1 METKKIRI
9 TGAQL
14 SFTFGAIQENKSK
27 ILNTL
32 EEAEKINSDIVVFP
46 ELCVTG
52 YPPEDLLLRES
63 FVGKNF
69 AVLEE
74 IAEFSGRTSGV
85 IGFVDR
91 SLEEQTMDNVD
102 RNITNAAAIVQN
114 GDVKG
119 IYHKSFLPNYSVFD
133 EARYFA
139 KGTKPEEIFW
149 YEDIAVGI
157 NICEDIWINNGPAE
171 EQVKK
176 GASLI
181 ININAS
187 PFDINKTESRKVN
200 VRDKAKKL
208 KVPILYLNM
217 VGGQDELVFDGGS
230 FLVDADGNIIYEA
243 GQFSEEIFSFDLEL
257 EIKNVKS
264 ENKLIVNEKKSD
276 LPPLKT
282 SDSLS
287 ELESMY
293 AALKM
298 GLSDYVEKNN
308 FKKVLVGLSGGI
320 DSALTA
326 TIAVDALT
334 SDNVIGV
341 AMTSKFNPKSSLE
354 DAKEL
359 ADNLNIE
366 LKTVNIEE
374 TAEKF
379 RNLLKDNI
387 DDDLKSV
394 VAENIQSRIRGNILM
409 GLSNQLGAM
418 VVSTGNKSE
427 MAVGYS
433 TLYGDLVGGF
443 ALLKDVYKT
452 EVYKL
457 SDYRNSISK
466 VIPQNIIEKKPSA
479 ELSEDQYDSD
489 SLPEYDLLDKILKM
503 YIELDYSSEKIIN
516 SDIDKEVVF
525 DILEKID
532 RNEYKRKQ
540 VAPGVKLTSRAFGKD
555 RRMPITNTYIR
566 DLSLIHI

>member
-1 METKKIRI
+1 MDTKKLRI

-14 SFTFGAIQENKSK
+14 SFSVGAIQENKSK
-27 ILNTL
+27 ILKTL
-32 EEAEKINSDIVVFP
+32 EEAEKINSDVVVFP
-46 ELCVTG
+46 ELCITG

-91 SLEEQTMDNVD
+91 SLDEQTTDNVD
-102 RNITNAAAIVQN
+102 RKITNAAAIVQN

-119 IYHKSFLPNYSVFD
+119 IYHKCYLPNYSVFD

-139 KGTKPEEIFW
+139 KGIKPEQLFW
-149 YEDIAVGI
+149 YEDVGVGI
-157 NICEDIWINNGPAE
+157 NVCEDIWIDDGPAE
-171 EQVKK
+171 EQVKR

-187 PFDINKTESRKVN
+187 PFDIDKTKSRKEKVIN
-200 VRDKAKKL
+200 KAKKL
-208 KVPILYLNM
+208 NVPIIYLNM

-230 FLVDADGNIIYEA
+230 FVVGSDGHIIHQA
-243 GQFSEEIFSFDLEL
+243 SQFIEEVFSFDIDL
-257 EIKNVKS
+257 EIKNINSK
-264 ENKLIVNEKKSD
+264 NKLTINE
-276 LPPLKT
+276 KT
-282 SDSLS
+282 SDIPKIKSTEPLE

-293 AALKM
+293 SALKL

-308 FKKVLVGLSGGI
+308 FEKVLVGISGGI

-326 TIAVDALT
+326 TIAVDSL
-334 SDNVIGV
+334 SSKNVIGV
-341 AMTSKFNPKSSLE
+341 AMPSRFNPASSLK
-354 DAKEL
+354 DAEEL
-359 ADNLNIE
+359 AKKLNIE
-366 LKTVNIEE
+366 LKTINIEE

-379 RNLLKDNI
+379 KELIGLNIEDNLE
-387 DDDLKSV
+387 SV
-394 VAENIQSRIRGNILM
+394 VKENIQARIRGNILM
-409 GLSNQLGAM
+409 ALSNQLGAM

-457 SDYRNSISK
+457 SNYRNSISE
-466 VIPQNIIEKKPSA
+466 VIPKNIIDKKPSA

-489 SLPEYDLLDKILKM
+489 TLPEYDLLDKIIKM
-503 YIELDYSSEKIIN
+503 YIELDYSSEKIIK
-516 SDIDKEVVF
+516 SGIEKDIVF

-566 DLSLIHI
+566 ERY

>member
-1 METKKIRI
+1 METKKLRI

-14 SFTFGAIQENKSK
+14 SFTVGAIQENKSK

-119 IYHKSFLPNYSVFD
+119 IYHKCYLPNYSVFD

-157 NICEDIWINNGPAE
+157 NICEDVWINNGPAE
-171 EQVKK
+171 EQVKQ

-243 GQFSEEIFSFDLEL
+243 RQFSEEIFSFDLEL

-341 AMTSKFNPKSSLE
+341 AMPSKFNPKSSLD

-366 LKTVNIEE
+366 LKTINIEE

-379 RNLLKDNI
+379 RNLLKDNLN
-387 DDDLKSV
+387 DDLKSV
-394 VAENIQSRIRGNILM
+394 VDENIQSRIRGNILM

-503 YIELDYSSEKIIN
+503 YIELDFSSEKIIN

-566 DLSLIHI
+566 DRS

>member
-1 METKKIRI
+1 METKKLRI

-14 SFTFGAIQENKSK
+14 SFTVGAIQENKSK

-119 IYHKSFLPNYSVFD
+119 IYHKCYLPNYSVFD

-157 NICEDIWINNGPAE
+157 NICEDVWINNGPAE

-341 AMTSKFNPKSSLE
+341 AMPSKFNPKSSLE

-379 RNLLKDNI
+379 RNLLIDNL

-394 VAENIQSRIRGNILM
+394 VDENIQSRIRGNILM

-566 DLSLIHI
+566 DRS

>member
-1 METKKIRI
+1 METKKLRI

-14 SFTFGAIQENKSK
+14 SFTVGAIQENKSK

-119 IYHKSFLPNYSVFD
+119 IYHKCYLPNYSVFD

-157 NICEDIWINNGPAE
+157 NICEDVWINNGPAE

-341 AMTSKFNPKSSLE
+341 AMPSKFNPKSGLE

-379 RNLLKDNI
+379 RNLLKDNL

-394 VAENIQSRIRGNILM
+394 VDENIQSRIRGNILM

-489 SLPEYDLLDKILKM
+489 YLPEYDLLDKILKM

-566 DLSLIHI
+566 DRS

>member
-1 METKKIRI
+1 METKKLRI

-14 SFTFGAIQENKSK
+14 SFTVGAIQENKSK

-119 IYHKSFLPNYSVFD
+119 IYHKCYLPNYSVFD

-157 NICEDIWINNGPAE
+157 NICEDVWINNGPAE

-230 FLVDADGNIIYEA
+230 FLVDAEGNIIYEA
-243 GQFSEEIFSFDLEL
+243 RQFSEEIFSFDLEL

-341 AMTSKFNPKSSLE
+341 AMPSKFNPKSSLD

-366 LKTVNIEE
+366 LKTINIEE

-379 RNLLKDNI
+379 RNLLKDNL

-394 VAENIQSRIRGNILM
+394 VDENIQSRIRGNILM

-503 YIELDYSSEKIIN
+503 YIELDFSSEKIIN

-566 DLSLIHI
+566 DRS

>member
-1 METKKIRI
+1 METKKLRI

-14 SFTFGAIQENKSK
+14 SFTVGAIQENKSK

-119 IYHKSFLPNYSVFD
+119 IYHKCYLPNYSVFD

-157 NICEDIWINNGPAE
+157 NICEDVWINNGPAE
-171 EQVKK
+171 EQVKQ

-230 FLVDADGNIIYEA
+230 FLVDAEGNIIYEA
-243 GQFSEEIFSFDLEL
+243 RQFSEEIFSFDLEL

-341 AMTSKFNPKSSLE
+341 AMPSKFNPKSSLD

-366 LKTVNIEE
+366 LKTINIEE

-379 RNLLKDNI
+379 RNLLKDNL

-394 VAENIQSRIRGNILM
+394 VDENIQSRIRGNILM

-566 DLSLIHI
+566 DRS

>member
-1 METKKIRI
+1 METKKLRI

-14 SFTFGAIQENKSK
+14 SFTVGAIQENKSK

-119 IYHKSFLPNYSVFD
+119 IYHKCYLPNYSVFD

-157 NICEDIWINNGPAE
+157 NICEDVWINNGPAE
-171 EQVKK
+171 EQVKQ

-230 FLVDADGNIIYEA
+230 FLVDAEGDIIYEA
-243 GQFSEEIFSFDLEL
+243 RQFSEEIFSFDLEL

-276 LPPLKT
+276 LPTLKT

-341 AMTSKFNPKSSLE
+341 AMPSKFNPKSSLE

-379 RNLLKDNI
+379 RNLLKDNL

-394 VAENIQSRIRGNILM
+394 VDENIQSRIRGNILM

-566 DLSLIHI
+566 DRS

>member
-1 METKKIRI
+1 METKKLRI

-14 SFTFGAIQENKSK
+14 SFTVGAIQENKSK

-91 SLEEQTMDNVD
+91 SLEEQTTDNVD

-119 IYHKSFLPNYSVFD
+119 IYHKCYLPNYSVFD

-208 KVPILYLNM
+208 NVPILYLNM

-341 AMTSKFNPKSSLE
+341 AMPSKFNPKSSLE

-379 RNLLKDNI
+379 RNLLKDNL

-394 VAENIQSRIRGNILM
+394 VDENIQSRIRGNILM

-566 DLSLIHI
+566 DRS

>member
-1 METKKIRI
+1 METKKLRI

-14 SFTFGAIQENKSK
+14 SFTVGAIQENKSK

-119 IYHKSFLPNYSVFD
+119 IYHKCYLPNYSVFD

-157 NICEDIWINNGPAE
+157 NICEDVWINNGPAE

-341 AMTSKFNPKSSLE
+341 AMPSKFNPKSSLD

-366 LKTVNIEE
+366 LKTINIEE

-379 RNLLKDNI
+379 RNLLKDNLN
-387 DDDLKSV
+387 DDLKSV
-394 VAENIQSRIRGNILM
+394 VDENIQSRIRGNILM

-566 DLSLIHI
+566 DRS